1 MHEGHKKFIH
11 YFVCII
17 LIRGM
22 LKVLCRRDD
31 NIKTIVDEAQC
42 ENVYWLG
49 YAEDSCHS
57 HFPISMA
64 MNLHR
69 FP

>member
-1 MHEGHKKFIH
+1 
-11 YFVCII
+11 
-17 LIRGM
+17 M
-22 LKVLCRRDD
+22 LEVLCRRDD
-31 NIKTIVDEAQC
+31 NIKTSVDEAEC
-42 ENVYWLG
+42 ENVYWFG

-57 HFPISMA
+57 QVPLNMA

>member
-22 LKVLCRRDD
+22 LEVLCRRDD
-31 NIKTIVDEAQC
+31 NIKTSVDEAQC
-42 ENVYWLG
+42 DNELWKLFACMKGIRN
-49 YAEDSCHS
+49 SS
-57 HFPISMA
+57 IIS
-64 MNLHR
+64 
-69 FP
+69 FV